1 VNKHNAKNEKPEVNA
16 KCEKRSGKCEVKKRG
31 SERKAKNAEV
41 SEKCEKRSD
50 KCEVNQSKKYM

>member
-1 VNKHNAKNEKPEVNA
+1 VEVNA
-16 KCEKRSGKCEVKKRG
+16 ERKKRGGKREVIKRG

-41 SEKCEKRSD
+41 SEKCEKRSG